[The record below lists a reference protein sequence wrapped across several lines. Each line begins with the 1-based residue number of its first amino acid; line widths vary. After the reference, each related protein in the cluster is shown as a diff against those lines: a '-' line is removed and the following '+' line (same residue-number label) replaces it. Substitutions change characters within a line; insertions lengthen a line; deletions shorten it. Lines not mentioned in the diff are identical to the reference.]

1 MRYVKEF
8 LAQFFI
14 VLIYTLML
22 LFLSSQVLRTPSR
35 YSDFVDYA
43 IWVIAVGS
51 LIMSL
56 LILWFYLKH
65 ILNRNEKQ

>member
-1 MRYVKEF
+1 MKYVKEF

-22 LFLSSQVLRTPSR
+22 FFLSSQVLQAPSR
-35 YSDFVDYA
+35 FSDFIDYA

-51 LIMSL
+51 LIMLL
-56 LILWFYLKH
+56 LILWFYFKY
-65 ILNRNEKQ
+65 IFKRNEKQ